1 MNFEIYD
8 KIIDIQKNRLI
19 EEFKKKYK
27 NDDIDDYIEESVNK
41 ILESDIDFSK
51 INKNYKKEI
60 PKMIREKGRVNP
72 DKCLARRLYGG
83 YGGQCTCYRIND
95 TDYCRRHQTE
105 DSRWCGLITEDR
117 QEIFYLIN
125 DKGIH
130 PHRWKD

>member
-27 NDDIDDYIEESVNK
+27 NYNINDYIEESVNK
-41 ILESDIDFSK
+41 ILESDIDISK

-72 DKCLARRLYGG
+72 EKCLARRINGG
-83 YGGQCTCYRIND
+83 YGGQCTWFRIND
-95 TDYCRRHQTE
+95 TDYCSRHQTE

-117 QEIFYLIN
+117 QEICYFR
-125 DKGIH
+125 GIH

>member
-27 NDDIDDYIEESVNK
+27 NYNINDYIEESVNK
-41 ILESDIDFSK
+41 ILESDIDISK

-72 DKCLARRLYGG
+72 EKCLARRINGG
-83 YGGQCTCYRIND
+83 YGGQCTWFRVND
-95 TDYCRRHQTE
+95 TDYCSRHETE
-105 DSRWCGLITEDR
+105 ESRWCGLITEDR
-117 QEIFYLIN
+117 QEVCYY
-125 DKGIH
+125 KGN

>member
-27 NDDIDDYIEESVNK
+27 NYDIDDYIEKSVNK
-41 ILESDIDFSK
+41 ILESDNIDFSK

-72 DKCLARRLYGG
+72 EKCLARRLNLG
-83 YGGQCTCYRIND
+83 YGGQCTWFRIND
-95 TDYCRRHQTE
+95 TDYCSRHQTE

-117 QEIFYLIN
+117 QEVCYY
-125 DKGIH
+125 KGN
-130 PHRWKD
+130 PHKWKD

>member
-1 MNFEIYD
+1 MDFDIYD

-27 NDDIDDYIEESVNK
+27 NYNIDDYIEKSVNR
-41 ILESDIDFSK
+41 ILESDNIDFSK

-72 DKCLARRLYGG
+72 EKCLARRLNLG
-83 YGGQCTCYRIND
+83 YGGQCYWFRVND
-95 TDYCRRHQTE
+95 TDYCSRHETE

-117 QEIFYLIN
+117 QEICYY
-125 DKGIH
+125 KGD
-130 PHRWKD
+130 PHKWKD

>member
-27 NDDIDDYIEESVNK
+27 NYNIDAYIEESVNK
-41 ILESDIDFSK
+41 ILESDIDISK

-72 DKCLARRLYGG
+72 EKCLARRLNGG
-83 YGGQCTCYRIND
+83 YGGQCTCFRIND
-95 TDYCRRHQTE
+95 TDYCRRHETE

-117 QEIFYLIN
+117 QEICYFR
-125 DKGIH
+125 GIH

>member
-1 MNFEIYD
+1 MNFDIYD

-27 NDDIDDYIEESVNK
+27 NDDIDDYIEKSVNR
-41 ILESDIDFSK
+41 ILESDNIDFSK

-72 DKCLARRLYGG
+72 EKCLARRLNLG
-83 YGGQCTCYRIND
+83 YGGQCYWLRIND

-117 QEIFYLIN
+117 QEICYY
-125 DKGIH
+125 KGN

>member
-27 NDDIDDYIEESVNK
+27 NYNIDDYIEKSVNK
-41 ILESDIDFSK
+41 ILESDIDISK
-51 INKNYKKEI
+51 INKKYKKVK

-72 DKCLARRLYGG
+72 EKCLARRINLG
-83 YGGQCTCYRIND
+83 YGGQCTWLRIND
-95 TDYCRRHQTE
+95 TDYCSRHQTE

-117 QEIFYLIN
+117 QEICYLR
-125 DKGIH
+125 GIH

>member
-27 NDDIDDYIEESVNK
+27 NYNIDDYIEKSVNK
-41 ILESDIDFSK
+41 VIESDIDISK

-72 DKCLARRLYGG
+72 EKCLARRINGG
-83 YGGQCTCYRIND
+83 YGGQCTWFRVND
-95 TDYCRRHQTE
+95 TDYCSRHETE
-105 DSRWCGLITEDR
+105 ESRWCGLITEDR
-117 QEIFYLIN
+117 QEVCYY
-125 DKGIH
+125 KGN

>member
-1 MNFEIYD
+1 MNFDIYD

-27 NDDIDDYIEESVNK
+27 NYNIDDYIEESVNK
-41 ILESDIDFSK
+41 ILESDIDISK
-51 INKNYKKEI
+51 INKNYKKETS
-60 PKMIREKGRVNP
+60 KMIREKGRVNP
-72 DKCLARRLYGG
+72 EKCLARRLNGG
-83 YGGQCTCYRIND
+83 YGRQCCGFRVND
-95 TDYCRRHQTE
+95 TDYCTAHETE

-130 PHRWKD
+130 PHRWKN